1 MVATIDQDGCGMTEE
16 TLQGAGRTRIQL
28 CGRLVVEL
36 KGRRVEGE
44 LPSRQGRLLFAYLAL
59 NADRAVRR
67 EELIE
72 CIWPDRPPAEPSAA
86 LNTLVS
92 RLRRALG
99 AGVLEGI
106 GELRLAL
113 PPNAEIDVKLA
124 EEALARARAAV
135 ADRDWQA
142 AWGPA
147 HAALAIARRGLL
159 PGLEAAWIDRSRRE
173 LEDLEFEALELVVE
187 TGLGLGGAELAA
199 AERASSALVE
209 RAPFRESGYRLRM
222 ETLAAR
228 GNLAQALQTYEELR
242 RVLGEELGTAPSP
255 AVTELHMRLLR
266 GEVADHDGRQ
276 RPPRQA
282 DGTGFVGRRRELAA
296 FDRVLGQLGQGRRQ
310 LVLIAGDA
318 GIGKTRLAQELTARA
333 RGSGAE
339 GFWGRCYEGSGA
351 PAFWPWMEVIRALA
365 RGKRPEQLRRA
376 LGPGGGNLTRLV
388 PELAELFPD
397 LEAPPP
403 LAPEAAR
410 FALYDSLSGLLAR
423 LCASTPLV
431 LVLDDLHWADPAS
444 LEALRFVASRP
455 DDAPLLLVGTYRDT
469 EVGAPLAQALADLAR
484 RPLVTRLE
492 LDGLAEDELATLVA
506 HATGSAAAAP
516 LVTALHHRT
525 GGNPFFASE
534 LVRLLESGDT
544 TADAV
549 LRRELPG
556 GVRDVIRHR
565 LDGLPAESTSV
576 LARAAVI
583 GEEFDLELLAPVS
596 ELSADRALELVEVAL
611 RKRIAAERPSRTG
624 GYRFSHALIR
634 ETLYAELSA
643 VRRARLHC
651 RVANVLEQQAPAGAD
666 RVIELAHHFFEGAAV
681 DAGAAGKAH
690 AYALLAAERAM
701 SSLAYEQAELQ
712 LRRALELVD
721 RTPPGPE
728 RSGRELE
735 VQLQLGALLMMTQ
748 GYGSPEVGAACAR
761 ATELC
766 RELGDDSRLLSCM
779 WRLGVFHEV
788 RAEFQ
793 QSSETGEQL
802 IELGRGNRRADFT
815 LAGSQLVGVAA
826 VQRGELEPARDSLA
840 HALTLADSVGRTRSA
855 ELFGHDFRITAR
867 CFLGWTLT
875 LLGDDVK
882 GRTLLTEGL
891 ALARHHSHAFDQA
904 FALALNATAA
914 FISHDPTSA
923 RAHAD
928 QGVALSA
935 DQGFPMFAAMTGMVR
950 GWASGDPSAVEASL
964 TAMEATG
971 ARMMLH
977 FHLGLL
983 GEAHRDAGQPDEAL
997 AAVERG
1003 LAVLDTNGRFYEAEL
1018 HRLQGE
1024 LVFAMNPKR
1033 ADEARTALRTA
1044 VAVAQKQRAKLLE
1057 LRARASLA
1065 HLPGN

>member
-1 MVATIDQDGCGMTEE
+1 MLATIDQDGCGVMEE
-16 TLQGAGRTRIQL
+16 TLQDGGRTTIQL

-36 KGRRVEGE
+36 EGRRVEGD

-72 CIWPDRPPAEPSAA
+72 CIWPEQPPAEPSAA

-99 AGVLEGI
+99 AGVLEGVA
-106 GELRLAL
+106 ELRLAL
-113 PPNAEIDVKLA
+113 APNAEIDVRLA

-159 PGLEAAWIDRSRRE
+159 PGLEAAWIDRGRRE
-173 LEDLEFEALELVVE
+173 LEELELEALELVVE

-199 AERASSALVE
+199 AERASSALIE

-228 GNLAQALQTYEELR
+228 GNVAQALQTYESLR
-242 RVLGEELGTAPSP
+242 RLLGEELGTVPSP

-266 GEVADHDGRQ
+266 GEAAEHDRQ
-276 RPPRQA
+276 QGPPRQA
-282 DGTGFVGRRRELAA
+282 DGTGFVGRRRELAV

-333 RGSGAE
+333 QGSGAD
-339 GFWGRCYEGSGA
+339 GVWGRCYEGPGA

-397 LEAPPP
+397 LQAPPP

-423 LCASTPLV
+423 LCTSTPLV

-444 LEALRFVASRP
+444 LEVLRFLASRP

-469 EVGAPLAQALADLAR
+469 EVTAALAEALADLAR

-492 LDGLAEDELATLVA
+492 LEGLAEGELATLVA
-506 HATGSAAAAP
+506 QATGSEAAAP
-516 LVTALHHRT
+516 LVSALHHRT
-525 GGNPFFASE
+525 GGNPFFVSE
-534 LVRLLESGDT
+534 LVRLLESDDT

-583 GEEFDLELLAPVS
+583 GEEFDLELLAPIS
-596 ELSADRALELVEVAL
+596 ELSADRTLELVEVAL
-611 RKRIAAERPSRTG
+611 RKRIAAESPGRIG

-651 RVANVLEQQAPAGAD
+651 RVANVLEQQEPSGAD
-666 RVIELAHHFFEGAAV
+666 RVIEIAHHFYEGAAV
-681 DAGAAGKAH
+681 DAGAADKAH

-701 SSLAYEQAELQ
+701 GRLAYEQAEVQ
-712 LRRALELVD
+712 LRRALQLVE
-721 RTPPGPE
+721 RTQPDPE
-728 RSGRELE
+728 RSRRELE
-735 VQLQLGALLMMTQ
+735 VQVRLGALLMMTQ
-748 GYGSPEVGAACAR
+748 GYGSQEVGAACAR

-793 QSSETGEQL
+793 QSSEAGEQL
-802 IELGRGNRRADFT
+802 IQLGRGNQRADFA
-815 LAGSQLVGVAA
+815 LGGSQLVGVAA
-826 VQRGELEPARDSLA
+826 VQRGELSLARDSLA
-840 HALTLADSVGRTRSA
+840 HALTLADSVGGTRSA
-855 ELFGHDFRITAR
+855 ELFGHDFRVTAR

-875 LLGDDVK
+875 LLGDDAK
-882 GRTLLTEGL
+882 GRTLLAEGL
-891 ALARHHSHAFDQA
+891 ALARRHSHAFDQA

-914 FISHDPTSA
+914 AIRHDRTSA

-928 QGVALSA
+928 EGLALST
-935 DQGFPMFAAMTGMVR
+935 DQGFPVFAAMTGMVR
-950 GWASGDPSAVEASL
+950 AWTTGDPSAVETGL
-964 TAMEATG
+964 TAMEDTG

-977 FHLGLL
+977 FHLELL
-983 GEAHRDAGQPDEAL
+983 GEAHRDAGRPDDAL

-1003 LAVLDTNGRFYEAEL
+1003 LALLDTNGRFYEAEL
-1018 HRLQGE
+1018 RRLKGE
-1024 LVFAMNPKR
+1024 LMSAMNPKR
-1033 ADEARTALRTA
+1033 AYEARIALRTA
-1044 VAVAQKQRAKLLE
+1044 IAVAQKQGAKLLE
-1057 LRARASLA
+1057 LRARTSLGRLRA
-1065 HLPGN
+1065 N